1 MGGSPMYGRPAGSG
15 YGGAYGNSM
24 YGNTYGNSMY
34 GSCPY
39 GTGGMYGS
47 GMYGGS
53 SMYGSSPYGASS
65 MYNSSGMYG
74 AGMGGSGMYGGL
86 YNRGLGG
93 SGAGMYNSP
102 YGTGYSG
109 YGIPSSIGPLG
120 EHQMQGRP
128 GAPGNMMPPPRTR
141 WQMTLDS
148 LHGLM
153 TFFGRISML
162 MDENAHAV
170 HFFIT
175 ALLQML
181 DRASF
186 LWGEIARFVLRLL
199 GYRKPLDRS
208 GGVPP
213 GGPVA
218 KGGTGGVPGP
228 GVPGAP
234 TAAGNDLEGVW
245 KGN

>member
-1 MGGSPMYGRPAGSG
+1 
-15 YGGAYGNSM
+15 
-24 YGNTYGNSMY
+24 
-34 GSCPY
+34 
-39 GTGGMYGS
+39 
-47 GMYGGS
+47 
-53 SMYGSSPYGASS
+53 

-74 AGMGGSGMYGGL
+74 IGGMGGGMYGGM
-86 YNRGLGG
+86 YNRGMG
-93 SGAGMYNSP
+93 SSVGMYNSP
-102 YGTGYSG
+102 YGSGYSG
-109 YGIPSSIGPLG
+109 YGIPSSIGPPG
-120 EHQMQGRP
+120 QQMQGPPGGP
-128 GAPGNMMPPPRTR
+128 GAMMQPTRTR

-199 GYRKPLDRS
+199 GYRKPLNRP
-208 GGVPP
+208 GGVPQ
-213 GGPVA
+213 GEEVS
-218 KGGTGGVPGP
+218 KGAAVWSP
-228 GVPGAP
+228 GVPRAP
-234 TAAGNDLEGVW
+234 RAAGNDLERVW
-245 KGN
+245 DGK